1 MEKLREKARVAE
13 IGDTAFRL
21 VEIYKKTPEL
31 QDEKFLKATFEE
43 LEKKANALK
52 EAIKRDNVS
61 SNLEQADSKRDEAVR
76 ALGKLLSGYESIP
89 IQTLKTHAQK
99 LATIFKKYGV
109 KITEAS
115 YSEESLLIESLL
127 TDFSDSEV
135 QPSITALTGVSE
147 AITLLRTSQDEFVA
161 IRSQYDQALSQKKS
175 QENAT
180 SLRKP
185 ILELINKKLVPY
197 LVAMRIAEAD
207 KYEAFVANTSQIV
220 ESVNDI
226 IRNRKAT

>member
-1 MEKLREKARVAE
+1 M
-13 IGDTAFRL
+13 
-21 VEIYKKTPEL
+21 
-31 QDEKFLKATFEE
+31 
-43 LEKKANALK
+43 
-52 EAIKRDNVS
+52 
-61 SNLEQADSKRDEAVR
+61 
-76 ALGKLLSGYESIP
+76 
-89 IQTLKTHAQK
+89 
-99 LATIFKKYGV
+99 
-109 KITEAS
+109 
-115 YSEESLLIESLL
+115 IESLL